1 MGIRRRRI
9 ISVLNRRWNAAFAQ
23 ARVRIV
29 RRVESTAVIALRVVL
44 GGPQVAFARQAGLLC
59 CSQTIPVLI
68 GRGTVHFAFAVL
80 SPKAAH
86 DVTHVIC
93 TRVWMG
99 VPNVRYDRA
108 TELDGG
114 NRKGSNHISPF
125 VCNLSSNAAMSR
137 RGRW

>member
-9 ISVLNRRWNAAFAQ
+9 ISVLDRRWNAALAQ

-29 RRVESTAVIALRVVL
+29 RRVESTAAIVLRVVL
-44 GGPQVAFARQAGLLC
+44 PEVAFARQIGLVC
-59 CSQTIPVLI
+59 CSQTIPDLI
-68 GRGTVHFAFAVL
+68 GRGTVQLAFAVL

-108 TELDGG
+108 TELNGG
-114 NRKGSNHISPF
+114 NLKSSNHISPC
-125 VCNLSSNAAMSR
+125 V
-137 RGRW
+137 